1 MANVTL
7 NVTDNNGK
15 EAGTL
20 EAPEALFGFTAE
32 EVQAHVP
39 LIHQGC
45 GGPACSRPP
54 GHACG
59 QEPRRRLR
67 WWPQAVEAEGHRSRS
82 SGLNPRS
89 SVVPRRR
96 RARPRSRVTTAQRTP
111 KKMKGR
117 SPALRPL
124 RSRQRRSRR
133 RRRLPARTAAVPTKK
148 PQSPLSPRSPP
159 TTSPPSCCHSRQRQR
174 VAVGS

>member
-39 LIHQGC
+39 LIHQVVV
-45 GGPACSRPP
+45 AQR
-54 GHACG
+54 A
-59 QEPRRRLR
+59 
-67 WWPQAVEAEGHRSRS
+67 AVEAEGHRSRS

-89 SVVPRRR
+89 SVVPRRCR
-96 RARPRSRVTTAQRTP
+96 TRP
-111 KKMKGR
+111 G
-117 SPALRPL
+117 
-124 RSRQRRSRR
+124 
-133 RRRLPARTAAVPTKK
+133 AA
-148 PQSPLSPRSPP
+148 
-159 TTSPPSCCHSRQRQR
+159 
-174 VAVGS
+174 